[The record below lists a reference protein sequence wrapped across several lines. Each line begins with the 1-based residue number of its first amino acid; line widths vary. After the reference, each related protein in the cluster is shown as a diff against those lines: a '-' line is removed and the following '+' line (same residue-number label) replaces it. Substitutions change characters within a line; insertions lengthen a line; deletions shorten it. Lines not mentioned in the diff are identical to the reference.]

1 MPLRANALG
10 FLLAL
15 LTSLATVAQESAQD
29 AQQDTVYEAYDPHGD
44 HPRAG
49 IAADTSALPLEELQ
63 MFADVFN
70 QIRQGYVESVPD
82 SKLFELAVQG
92 MLSGLDPHSV
102 FLKEKAFDS
111 LQETTKGEFS
121 GLGIEIGQSRG
132 YVTIIAPIDGSP
144 AEAAGLEAG
153 DVILKIDGESV
164 RDLPVNK
171 SVELMRGPTGSE
183 VILTIGRRGVADPFD
198 VIVIR
203 DIIKVPSV
211 RSRELMEG
219 YLWLRASQF
228 QRDTGQEAIAK
239 IESAL
244 SEGPLKG
251 IVLDLRNNPGGVL
264 GASVDMAGAFLD
276 GGLVVYTEGR
286 HPQSKDRFDAPPGD
300 MINEVPVVVLIN
312 GGSASAS
319 EIVAGALQDRR
330 RAVIM
335 GTRSFGKGS
344 VQTILP
350 VTDTRAVK
358 LTTALYYT
366 PNGRSIQAEGIVP
379 DIVVERA
386 EVKSVESN
394 RRTKEADL
402 QGSLSGG
409 DPADSQSESEA
420 LTELRNSDNQ
430 LYEALTL
437 LRGINLLSPQPATE
451 SEAMAEAESSEA
463 QNTKSGEA

>member
-1 MPLRANALG
+1 MVAYLYRLRSWVM

-15 LTSLATVAQESAQD
+15 SLSLPSLSEEQAAGD
-29 AQQDTVYEAYDPHGD
+29 DDPH
-44 HPRAG
+44 HLNSEPPQ
-49 IAADTSALPLEELQ
+49 ALPLAELQ

-102 FLKEKAFDS
+102 FLKERAYDS
-111 LQETTKGEFS
+111 LQETTQGEFS
-121 GLGIEIGQSRG
+121 GLGIEIGQDGG
-132 YVTIIAPIDGSP
+132 YITIIAPIDGSP
-144 AEAAGLEAG
+144 AEAAGLQAG
-153 DVILKIDGESV
+153 DVILKIDGDSI
-164 RDLPVNK
+164 RDLPVDR
-171 SVELMRGPTGSE
+171 SVDLMRGPTGSE
-183 VILTIGRRGVADPFD
+183 VLLTIGRRGLAEPFD
-198 VIVIR
+198 VTVVR

-211 RSRELMEG
+211 RSRELMDG
-219 YLWLRASQF
+219 YLWLRAAQF
-228 QRDTGQEAIAK
+228 QKDTGLEAITILEK
-239 IESAL
+239 AL
-244 SEGPLKG
+244 AQGPLRG

-286 HPQSKDRFDAPPGD
+286 HPQAADRYEAQSGD
-300 MINEVPVVVLIN
+300 MLNGAPIVVLIN

-350 VTDTRAVK
+350 INDTRAVK

-386 EVKSVESN
+386 EVKSVESS
-394 RRTKEADL
+394 RRTKESDL

-409 DPADSQSESEA
+409 DPADTQSESEA
-420 LTELRNSDNQ
+420 LTALRNSDNQ

-437 LRGINLLSPQPATE
+437 LRGINLLTPDSAPAGP
-451 SEAMAEAESSEA
+451 
-463 QNTKSGEA
+463 NTADTATTTALNEL

>member
-1 MPLRANALG
+1 MVAHLYCLRSWVLL
-10 FLLAL
+10 LLAL
-15 LTSLATVAQESAQD
+15 LLSLPSLSEEPAASDE
-29 AQQDTVYEAYDPHGD
+29 DPH
-44 HPRAG
+44 HLSSEPPQ
-49 IAADTSALPLEELQ
+49 ALPLAELQ

-102 FLKEKAFDS
+102 FLKERAYGS
-111 LQETTKGEFS
+111 LQETTQGEFS
-121 GLGIEIGQSRG
+121 GLGIEIGQDGG
-132 YVTIIAPIDGSP
+132 YITIIAPIDGSP
-144 AEAAGLEAG
+144 AEAAGLQSG
-153 DVILKIDGESV
+153 DVILKIDGDSI
-164 RDLPVNK
+164 RDLPVDR
-171 SVELMRGPTGSE
+171 SVDLMRGPTGSE
-183 VILTIGRRGVADPFD
+183 VLLTIGRRGLAEPFD
-198 VIVIR
+198 VTVVR

-211 RSRELMEG
+211 RSRELMDG
-219 YLWLRASQF
+219 YLWLRAAQF
-228 QRDTGQEAIAK
+228 QKDTGLEAITILEK
-239 IESAL
+239 AL
-244 SEGPLKG
+244 AEGPLRG
-251 IVLDLRNNPGGVL
+251 MVLDLRNNPGGVL

-276 GGLVVYTEGR
+276 AGLVVYTEGR
-286 HPQSKDRFDAPPGD
+286 HPQAADRYEARSGD
-300 MINEVPVVVLIN
+300 MLNGAPIVVLIN

-350 VTDTRAVK
+350 INDTRAVK

-386 EVKSVESN
+386 EVKSVESS
-394 RRTKEADL
+394 RRTKESDL

-409 DPADSQSESEA
+409 DPADTQSESEA
-420 LTELRNSDNQ
+420 LTALRNSDNQ

-437 LRGINLLSPQPATE
+437 LRGINLLTPDGAPAGPSTADTATTTALNE
-451 SEAMAEAESSEA
+451 P
-463 QNTKSGEA
+463 

>member
-1 MPLRANALG
+1 MEAFLRPFGLGLIITALMCQ
-10 FLLAL
+10 
-15 LTSLATVAQESAQD
+15 SISAQEASEVSEVSED
-29 AQQDTVYEAYDPHGD
+29 NPHQTD
-44 HPRAG
+44 LEERQ
-49 IAADTSALPLEELQ
+49 SLPLEELQ

-82 SKLFELAVQG
+82 SKLFEMAVQG

-102 FLKEKAFDS
+102 FLKEKAYDS
-111 LQETTKGEFS
+111 LQENTQGEFS
-121 GLGIEIGQSRG
+121 GLGIEIGQDRG
-132 YVTIIAPIDGSP
+132 YITIIAPIDGSP

-153 DVILKIDGESV
+153 DVILKIDGESI
-164 RDLPVNK
+164 RDLPVDR
-171 SVELMRGPTGSE
+171 SVDLMRGPTGSE
-183 VILTIGRRGVADPFD
+183 VLLTIGRRGTQDPFD
-198 VIVIR
+198 VTVVR

-211 RSRELMEG
+211 RSRELMKG
-219 YLWLRASQF
+219 YLWLRAAQF
-228 QRDTGQEAIAK
+228 QKDTGNEAIAVLQ
-239 IESAL
+239 EAL
-244 SEGPLKG
+244 TEGDLKG
-251 IVLDLRNNPGGVL
+251 VVLDLRNNPGGVL
-264 GASVDMAGAFLD
+264 GASVDMAGAVLD

-286 HPQSKDRFDAPPGD
+286 HPQAAERFEASPGD
-300 MINEVPVVVLIN
+300 MLDDLPIVVLIN

-350 VTDTRAVK
+350 VTETRAVK

-386 EVKSVESN
+386 EVKSVESA
-394 RRTKEADL
+394 RRTKESDL

-409 DPADSQSESEA
+409 DPVDTEAESES

-437 LRGINLLSPQPATE
+437 LRGINLLRPSTMPELPIDQTAASAAPA
-451 SEAMAEAESSEA
+451 S
-463 QNTKSGEA
+463 Q

>member
-1 MPLRANALG
+1 MDVRLRSHGIGL
-10 FLLAL
+10 L
-15 LTSLATVAQESAQD
+15 LTLLICSSVLAQAPENEDSHSAPDNDPHSEIENADDLATQS
-29 AQQDTVYEAYDPHGD
+29 
-44 HPRAG
+44 
-49 IAADTSALPLEELQ
+49 LPLEELQ

-70 QIRQGYVESVPD
+70 QIRQGYVELVPD
-82 SKLFELAVQG
+82 SELFELAVQG

-102 FLKEKAFDS
+102 FLKEKAYDS
-111 LQETTKGEFS
+111 LQETTQGKFS
-121 GLGIEIGQSRG
+121 GLGVEIGQDRG
-132 YVTIIAPIDGSP
+132 YITIIAPIDGSP

-171 SVELMRGPTGSE
+171 SVDLMRGPTGSK
-183 VILTIGRRGVADPFD
+183 VLLTIGRRGVADPFD
-198 VIVIR
+198 VTIIR

-228 QRDTGQEAIAK
+228 QRDTGLEAIATLAK
-239 IESAL
+239 AQA
-244 SEGPLKG
+244 EGPLKG
-251 IVLDLRNNPGGVL
+251 VVIDLRNNPGGVL
-264 GASVDMAGAFLD
+264 GASVDMAGAVLD

-286 HPQSKDRFDAPPGD
+286 HPQAADQYEAAAGDILNGAP
-300 MINEVPVVVLIN
+300 IVVLIN

-350 VTDTRAVK
+350 VNDTRAVK

-386 EVKSVESN
+386 EVTSVESN

-402 QGSLSGG
+402 QGSLSGDG
-409 DPADSQSESEA
+409 ALVDTQSESEA
-420 LTELRNSDNQ
+420 LTALRNSDNQ

-437 LRGINLLSPQPATE
+437 LRGINLLTPEAPTE
-451 SEAMAEAESSEA
+451 ARDAEDPTTVALG
-463 QNTKSGEA
+463 KP

>member
-1 MPLRANALG
+1 MPLRASALG

-15 LTSLATVAQESAQD
+15 FTSLAAVAQESAQD
-29 AQQDTVYEAYDPHGD
+29 AQQDTVDEASDPHGD
-44 HPRAG
+44 HPHAG

-121 GLGIEIGQSRG
+121 GLGIEIGQDRG

-183 VILTIGRRGVADPFD
+183 VLLTIGRRGVADPFD
-198 VIVIR
+198 VTVIR

-244 SEGPLKG
+244 SEGPLEG

-286 HPQSKDRFDAPPGD
+286 HPQSKDRFEATPGD
-300 MINEVPVVVLIN
+300 MIKEAPIVVLIN

-437 LRGINLLSPQPATE
+437 LRGINLLSPQSAADSE
-451 SEAMAEAESSEA
+451 SMAEAESSEA
-463 QNTKSGEA
+463 QTTESGEA

>member
-1 MPLRANALG
+1 MDVRLCSHGIGLLLSLLICSSVLAQAPENEDSQSAPGNDPHSEIENAG
-10 FLLAL
+10 D
-15 LTSLATVAQESAQD
+15 LATQS
-29 AQQDTVYEAYDPHGD
+29 
-44 HPRAG
+44 
-49 IAADTSALPLEELQ
+49 LPLEELQ

-70 QIRQGYVESVPD
+70 QIRQGYVELVPD
-82 SKLFELAVQG
+82 SQLFELAVQG

-102 FLKEKAFDS
+102 FLKEKAYDS
-111 LQETTKGEFS
+111 LQETTQGKFS
-121 GLGIEIGQSRG
+121 GLGIEIGKERG
-132 YVTIIAPIDGSP
+132 YITIIAPIDGSP

-171 SVELMRGPTGSE
+171 SVDLMRGPTGSK
-183 VILTIGRRGVADPFD
+183 VLLTIGRRGVADPFD
-198 VIVIR
+198 VTIIR

-228 QRDTGQEAIAK
+228 QRDTGLEAIATLAK
-239 IESAL
+239 AQAEN
-244 SEGPLKG
+244 PLKG
-251 IVLDLRNNPGGVL
+251 VVIDLRNNPGGVL
-264 GASVDMAGAFLD
+264 GASVDMAGAVLD

-286 HPQSKDRFDAPPGD
+286 HPQAADQYEAAAGDVLNGAP
-300 MINEVPVVVLIN
+300 IVVLIN

-350 VTDTRAVK
+350 VNDTRAVK

-386 EVKSVESN
+386 KVTSVESN

-402 QGSLSGG
+402 QGSLSGDG
-409 DPADSQSESEA
+409 GVEDAQSESEA
-420 LTELRNSDNQ
+420 LTALRNSDNQ

-437 LRGINLLSPQPATE
+437 LRGINLLTPVAPTE
-451 SEAMAEAESSEA
+451 PPEAKYPSTVALG
-463 QNTKSGEA
+463 TP

>member
-1 MPLRANALG
+1 MPLRASALG

-15 LTSLATVAQESAQD
+15 FTSLAAVAQESAQD
-29 AQQDTVYEAYDPHGD
+29 AQQDTVDEASDPHGD
-44 HPRAG
+44 HPHAG

-121 GLGIEIGQSRG
+121 GLGIEIGQDRG

-183 VILTIGRRGVADPFD
+183 VLLTIGRRGVADPFD
-198 VIVIR
+198 VSVIR

-244 SEGPLKG
+244 SEGPLEG

-286 HPQSKDRFDAPPGD
+286 HPQSKDRFEATPGD
-300 MINEVPVVVLIN
+300 MIKEVPIVVLIN

-437 LRGINLLSPQPATE
+437 LRGINLLSPQSAADSE
-451 SEAMAEAESSEA
+451 SMAEAESSEA
-463 QNTKSGEA
+463 QTTESGEA

>member
-1 MPLRANALG
+1 MDAFLRPFRLGLFFTALVCQPV
-10 FLLAL
+10 
-15 LTSLATVAQESAQD
+15 SAQETA
-29 AQQDTVYEAYDPHGD
+29 EGPHD
-44 HPRAG
+44 NPHQ
-49 IAADTSALPLEELQ
+49 ADLEERQSLPLEELQ

-82 SKLFELAVQG
+82 SELFEMAVQG

-102 FLKEKAFDS
+102 FLEEKAYDS
-111 LQETTKGEFS
+111 LQENTQGEFS
-121 GLGIEIGQSRG
+121 GLGIEIGQERG
-132 YVTIIAPIDGSP
+132 YITIIAPIDGSP

-153 DVILKIDGESV
+153 DVILKIDGESI
-164 RDLPVNK
+164 RDLPVDR
-171 SVELMRGPTGSE
+171 SVDLMRGPTGSE
-183 VILTIGRRGVADPFD
+183 VLLTIGRRGTQDSFD
-198 VIVIR
+198 VTVIR

-211 RSRELMEG
+211 RSRELMKG
-219 YLWLRASQF
+219 YLWLRAAQF
-228 QRDTGQEAIAK
+228 QKDTGNEAIAVLQEALA
-239 IESAL
+239 ESD
-244 SEGPLKG
+244 LKG
-251 IVLDLRNNPGGVL
+251 VVLDLRNNPGGVL
-264 GASVDMAGAFLD
+264 GASVDMAGALLD

-286 HPQSKDRFDAPPGD
+286 HPQAAERFEASSGD
-300 MINEVPVVVLIN
+300 ILDDLPIVVLIN

-350 VTDTRAVK
+350 VTETRAVK

-386 EVKSVESN
+386 EVKSVESA
-394 RRTKEADL
+394 RRTKESDL

-409 DPADSQSESEA
+409 DPVDTEAESES

-437 LRGINLLSPQPATE
+437 LRGINLLRP
-451 SEAMAEAESSEA
+451 
-463 QNTKSGEA
+463 NTVPEFSVDQTTASAAASQ

>member
-1 MPLRANALG
+1 MVAHLYCLRSWVLL
-10 FLLAL
+10 LLAL
-15 LTSLATVAQESAQD
+15 LLSLPSLSEEPAASDE
-29 AQQDTVYEAYDPHGD
+29 DPH
-44 HPRAG
+44 HLSSEPPQ
-49 IAADTSALPLEELQ
+49 ALPLAELQ

-102 FLKEKAFDS
+102 FLKERAYGS
-111 LQETTKGEFS
+111 LQETTQGEFS
-121 GLGIEIGQSRG
+121 GLGIEIGQDGG
-132 YVTIIAPIDGSP
+132 YITIIAPIDGSP
-144 AEAAGLEAG
+144 AEAAGLQSG
-153 DVILKIDGESV
+153 DVILKIDGDSI
-164 RDLPVNK
+164 RDLPVDR
-171 SVELMRGPTGSE
+171 SVDLMRGPTGSE
-183 VILTIGRRGVADPFD
+183 VLLTIGRRGLAEPFD
-198 VIVIR
+198 VTVVR

-211 RSRELMEG
+211 RSRELMDG
-219 YLWLRASQF
+219 YLWLRAAQF
-228 QRDTGQEAIAK
+228 QKDTGLEAITILEK
-239 IESAL
+239 AL
-244 SEGPLKG
+244 AEGPLRG
-251 IVLDLRNNPGGVL
+251 MVLDLRNNPGGVL
-264 GASVDMAGAFLD
+264 GASVDLAGAFLD
-276 GGLVVYTEGR
+276 AGLVVYTEGR
-286 HPQSKDRFDAPPGD
+286 HPQAADRYEARSGD
-300 MINEVPVVVLIN
+300 MLNGAPIVVLIN

-350 VTDTRAVK
+350 INDTRAVK

-386 EVKSVESN
+386 EVKSVESS
-394 RRTKEADL
+394 RRTKESDL

-409 DPADSQSESEA
+409 DPADTQSESES
-420 LTELRNSDNQ
+420 LTALRNSDNQ

-437 LRGINLLSPQPATE
+437 LRGINLLTPDGAPAGPSTADTATTTALNE
-451 SEAMAEAESSEA
+451 P
-463 QNTKSGEA
+463 

>member
-1 MPLRANALG
+1 MRSCFCSLT
-10 FLLAL
+10 LLL
-15 LTSLATVAQESAQD
+15 LTMNCLPVAAEGESADD
-29 AQQDTVYEAYDPHGD
+29 AANPHVAEPLSTASEG
-44 HPRAG
+44 AG
-49 IAADTSALPLEELQ
+49 PDTSSLPLEELQ

-82 SKLFELAVQG
+82 SELFELAVQG

-111 LQETTKGEFS
+111 LQETTQGEFS
-121 GLGIEIGQSRG
+121 GLGIEIGQDRG
-132 YVTIIAPIDGSP
+132 YITIIAPIDGSP
-144 AEAAGLEAG
+144 AEAAGLKAG
-153 DVILKIDGESV
+153 DVILKIDGESI
-164 RDLPVNK
+164 RDVPVNK
-171 SVELMRGPTGSE
+171 SVERMRGPTGSE
-183 VILTIGRRGVADPFD
+183 VLLTIGRRGVADPFD
-198 VIVIR
+198 VKVIR
-203 DIIKVPSV
+203 DVIKVPSV
-211 RSRELMEG
+211 RSRELMDG

-228 QRDTGQEAIAK
+228 QKDTGLEAIDILQK
-239 IESAL
+239 AL
-244 SEGPLKG
+244 AEGALKG
-251 IVLDLRNNPGGVL
+251 VVLDLRNNPGGVL
-264 GASVDMAGAFLD
+264 GASVDMAGALLD

-286 HPQSKDRFDAPPGD
+286 HPQSKERFDAGPGD
-300 MINEVPVVVLIN
+300 MLEGAPVVVLIN

-350 VTDTRAVK
+350 VSDTRAVK

-394 RRTKEADL
+394 RQTKEADL

-409 DPADSQSESEA
+409 EPADNQSESGSLA
-420 LTELRNSDNQ
+420 ELRTSDNQ

-437 LRGINLLSPQPATE
+437 LRGINLLTPDERSGQH
-451 SEAMAEAESSEA
+451 EASTPEALNEA
-463 QNTKSGEA
+463 

>member
-1 MPLRANALG
+1 MDAFLRPFRLGLFFTALVCQPV
-10 FLLAL
+10 
-15 LTSLATVAQESAQD
+15 SAQETA
-29 AQQDTVYEAYDPHGD
+29 EGPHD
-44 HPRAG
+44 NPHQ
-49 IAADTSALPLEELQ
+49 ADLEERQSLPHEELQ

-82 SKLFELAVQG
+82 SKLFEMAVQG

-102 FLKEKAFDS
+102 FLEEKAYDS
-111 LQETTKGEFS
+111 LQENTQGEFS
-121 GLGIEIGQSRG
+121 GLGIEIGQERG
-132 YVTIIAPIDGSP
+132 YITIIAPIDGSP

-153 DVILKIDGESV
+153 DVILKIDGESI
-164 RDLPVNK
+164 RDLPVDR
-171 SVELMRGPTGSE
+171 SVDLMRGPTGSE
-183 VILTIGRRGVADPFD
+183 VLLTIGRRGTQDPFD
-198 VIVIR
+198 VTVIR

-211 RSRELMEG
+211 RSRELMKG
-219 YLWLRASQF
+219 YLWLRAAQF
-228 QRDTGQEAIAK
+228 QKDTGNEAIAVLQEALA
-239 IESAL
+239 ESD
-244 SEGPLKG
+244 LKG
-251 IVLDLRNNPGGVL
+251 VVLDLRNNPGGVL
-264 GASVDMAGAFLD
+264 GASVDMAGALLD

-286 HPQSKDRFDAPPGD
+286 HPQAAERFEASSGD
-300 MINEVPVVVLIN
+300 ILDDLPIVVLIN

-350 VTDTRAVK
+350 VTETRAVK

-386 EVKSVESN
+386 EVKSVESA
-394 RRTKEADL
+394 RRTKESDL

-409 DPADSQSESEA
+409 DPVDTEAESES

-437 LRGINLLSPQPATE
+437 LRGINLLRPNTVPEFSVDQTTVSAAPA
-451 SEAMAEAESSEA
+451 S
-463 QNTKSGEA
+463 Q

>member
-1 MPLRANALG
+1 MIAHLNPLRSWMFCLFAL
-10 FLLAL
+10 A
-15 LTSLATVAQESAQD
+15 V
-29 AQQDTVYEAYDPHGD
+29 
-44 HPRAG
+44 
-49 IAADTSALPLEELQ
+49 ALPALAAAQTASEDDHHHSGGEPPQSLPLAELQ

-82 SKLFELAVQG
+82 SELFELAVQG

-102 FLKEKAFDS
+102 FLKERAYDS
-111 LQETTKGEFS
+111 LQETTQGEFS
-121 GLGIEIGQSRG
+121 GLGIEIGQDGG
-132 YVTIIAPIDGSP
+132 YITIIAPIDGSP

-153 DVILKIDGESV
+153 DVILKIDGDSI
-164 RDLPVNK
+164 RDLPVDR
-171 SVELMRGPTGSE
+171 SVDLMRGPTGSE
-183 VILTIGRRGVADPFD
+183 VLLTIGRRGVADPFD
-198 VIVIR
+198 VPVVR

-219 YLWLRASQF
+219 YLWLRAAQF
-228 QRDTGQEAIAK
+228 QKDTGLEAITILDK
-239 IESAL
+239 AL
-244 SEGPLKG
+244 AEGPLHG
-251 IVLDLRNNPGGVL
+251 VVLDLRNNPGGVL

-286 HPQSKDRFDAPPGD
+286 HPQAADQYESTPGD
-300 MINEVPVVVLIN
+300 MLSGAPVVVLIN

-350 VTDTRAVK
+350 VSDTRAVK

-394 RRTKEADL
+394 RRTKESDL

-409 DPADSQSESEA
+409 DPADTQSESES

-437 LRGINLLSPQPATE
+437 LRGINLLTPDATPKTKDYE
-451 SEAMAEAESSEA
+451 NAEATVA
-463 QNTKSGEA
+463 LGKH

>member
-1 MPLRANALG
+1 
-10 FLLAL
+10 
-15 LTSLATVAQESAQD
+15 
-29 AQQDTVYEAYDPHGD
+29 
-44 HPRAG
+44 
-49 IAADTSALPLEELQ
+49 

-82 SKLFELAVQG
+82 SKLFEMAVQG

-102 FLKEKAFDS
+102 FLEEKAYDS
-111 LQETTKGEFS
+111 LQENTQGEFS
-121 GLGIEIGQSRG
+121 GLGIEIGQERG
-132 YVTIIAPIDGSP
+132 YITIIAPIDGSP

-153 DVILKIDGESV
+153 DVILKIDGESI
-164 RDLPVNK
+164 RDLPVDR
-171 SVELMRGPTGSE
+171 SVDLMRGPTGSE
-183 VILTIGRRGVADPFD
+183 VLLTIGRRGTQDPFD
-198 VIVIR
+198 VTVIR

-211 RSRELMEG
+211 RSRELMKG
-219 YLWLRASQF
+219 YLWLRAAQF
-228 QRDTGQEAIAK
+228 QKDTGNEAIAVLQEALA
-239 IESAL
+239 ESD
-244 SEGPLKG
+244 LKG
-251 IVLDLRNNPGGVL
+251 VVLDLRNNPGGVL
-264 GASVDMAGAFLD
+264 GASVDMAGALLD

-286 HPQSKDRFDAPPGD
+286 HPQAAERFEASSGD
-300 MINEVPVVVLIN
+300 ILDDLPIVVLIN

-350 VTDTRAVK
+350 VTETRAVK

-386 EVKSVESN
+386 EVKSVESA
-394 RRTKEADL
+394 RRTKESDL

-409 DPADSQSESEA
+409 DPVDTEAESES

-430 LYEALTL
+430 RDEALTL
-437 LRGINLLSPQPATE
+437 LRGINLLRPNTVPEFSVDQTTVSAAPA
-451 SEAMAEAESSEA
+451 S
-463 QNTKSGEA
+463 Q

>member
-1 MPLRANALG
+1 MDAFLRPFRLGLFFTALVCQPV
-10 FLLAL
+10 
-15 LTSLATVAQESAQD
+15 SAQETA
-29 AQQDTVYEAYDPHGD
+29 EGPHD
-44 HPRAG
+44 NPHQ
-49 IAADTSALPLEELQ
+49 ADLEERQSLPLEELQ

-82 SKLFELAVQG
+82 SELFEMAVQG

-102 FLKEKAFDS
+102 FLEEKAYDS
-111 LQETTKGEFS
+111 LQENTQGEFS
-121 GLGIEIGQSRG
+121 GLGIEIGQERG
-132 YVTIIAPIDGSP
+132 YITIIAPIDGSP

-153 DVILKIDGESV
+153 DVILKIDGESI
-164 RDLPVNK
+164 RDLPVDR
-171 SVELMRGPTGSE
+171 SVDLMRGPTGSE
-183 VILTIGRRGVADPFD
+183 VLLTIGRRGTQDPFD
-198 VIVIR
+198 VTVIR

-211 RSRELMEG
+211 RSRELMKG
-219 YLWLRASQF
+219 YLWLRAAQF
-228 QRDTGQEAIAK
+228 QKDTGNEAIAVLQEALA
-239 IESAL
+239 ESD
-244 SEGPLKG
+244 LKG
-251 IVLDLRNNPGGVL
+251 VVLDLRNNPGGVL
-264 GASVDMAGAFLD
+264 GASVDMAGALLD

-286 HPQSKDRFDAPPGD
+286 HPQAAERFEASSGD
-300 MINEVPVVVLIN
+300 ILDDLPIVVLIN

-350 VTDTRAVK
+350 VTETRAVK

-386 EVKSVESN
+386 EVKSVESA
-394 RRTKEADL
+394 RRTKESDL

-409 DPADSQSESEA
+409 DPVDTEAESES

-437 LRGINLLSPQPATE
+437 LRGINLLRPNTVPEFSVDQTTVSAAPA
-451 SEAMAEAESSEA
+451 S
-463 QNTKSGEA
+463 Q

>member
-1 MPLRANALG
+1 MESLNYLVLTMVAYLYRLRSWVM

-15 LTSLATVAQESAQD
+15 SLSLPSLSEEQAAGDE
-29 AQQDTVYEAYDPHGD
+29 DPH
-44 HPRAG
+44 HLSSEPPQ
-49 IAADTSALPLEELQ
+49 ALPLAELQ

-102 FLKEKAFDS
+102 FLKERAYDS
-111 LQETTKGEFS
+111 LQETTQGEFS
-121 GLGIEIGQSRG
+121 GLGIEIGQDGG
-132 YVTIIAPIDGSP
+132 YITIIAPIDGSP
-144 AEAAGLEAG
+144 AEAAGLQAG
-153 DVILKIDGESV
+153 DVILKIDGDSI
-164 RDLPVNK
+164 RDLPVDR
-171 SVELMRGPTGSE
+171 SVDLMRGPTGSE
-183 VILTIGRRGVADPFD
+183 VLLTIGRRGLAEPFD
-198 VIVIR
+198 VTVVR

-211 RSRELMEG
+211 RSRELMDG
-219 YLWLRASQF
+219 YLWLRAAQF
-228 QRDTGQEAIAK
+228 QKDTGLEAISILEK
-239 IESAL
+239 AL
-244 SEGPLKG
+244 VQGPLRG

-286 HPQSKDRFDAPPGD
+286 HPQAADRYEAQSGD
-300 MINEVPVVVLIN
+300 MLNGAPIVVLIN

-350 VTDTRAVK
+350 INDTRAVK

-386 EVKSVESN
+386 EVKSVESS
-394 RRTKEADL
+394 RRTKESDL

-409 DPADSQSESEA
+409 DPADTQSESEA
-420 LTELRNSDNQ
+420 LTALRNSDNQ

-437 LRGINLLSPQPATE
+437 LRGINLLTPDSAPAGP
-451 SEAMAEAESSEA
+451 
-463 QNTKSGEA
+463 NTADTATTTALNEL

>member
-1 MPLRANALG
+1 MRSRLCS
-10 FLLAL
+10 LAL
-15 LTSLATVAQESAQD
+15 LLLTITCLPAAAEDEPSDDAANPHTAQPQSTAIE
-29 AQQDTVYEAYDPHGD
+29 G
-44 HPRAG
+44 AG
-49 IAADTSALPLEELQ
+49 PDTSSLPLEELQ

-82 SKLFELAVQG
+82 SELFELAVQG

-111 LQETTKGEFS
+111 LQETTQGEFS
-121 GLGIEIGQSRG
+121 GLGIEIGQDRG
-132 YVTIIAPIDGSP
+132 YITIIAPIDGSP
-144 AEAAGLEAG
+144 AEAAGLKAG
-153 DVILKIDGESV
+153 DVILKIDGESI
-164 RDLPVNK
+164 RDVSVNK
-171 SVELMRGPTGSE
+171 SVERMRGPTGSE
-183 VILTIGRRGVADPFD
+183 VLLTIGRRGVADPFD
-198 VIVIR
+198 VKVIR
-203 DIIKVPSV
+203 DVIKVPSV
-211 RSRELMEG
+211 RSRELMDG

-228 QRDTGQEAIAK
+228 QKDTGLEAIDILQK
-239 IESAL
+239 AL
-244 SEGPLKG
+244 AVGALKG
-251 IVLDLRNNPGGVL
+251 VVLDLRNNPGGVL
-264 GASVDMAGAFLD
+264 GASVDMAGALLD

-286 HPQSKDRFDAPPGD
+286 HPQSKERFDASPGD
-300 MINEVPVVVLIN
+300 MLEGAPVVVLIN

-350 VTDTRAVK
+350 VSNTRAVK

-366 PNGRSIQAEGIVP
+366 PDGRSIQAEGIVP

-394 RRTKEADL
+394 RQTKEADL

-409 DPADSQSESEA
+409 DPADNQSENESLA
-420 LTELRNSDNQ
+420 ELRTSDNQ

-437 LRGINLLSPQPATE
+437 LRGINLLTPDEQSGQEEASTPE
-451 SEAMAEAESSEA
+451 SVNEA
-463 QNTKSGEA
+463 

>member
-1 MPLRANALG
+1 MVAYLYRLRSWVM

-15 LTSLATVAQESAQD
+15 SLSLPSLSEEQAAGDE
-29 AQQDTVYEAYDPHGD
+29 DPH
-44 HPRAG
+44 HLSSEPPQ
-49 IAADTSALPLEELQ
+49 ALPLAELQ

-102 FLKEKAFDS
+102 FLKERAYDS
-111 LQETTKGEFS
+111 LQETTQGEFS
-121 GLGIEIGQSRG
+121 GLGIEIGQDGG
-132 YVTIIAPIDGSP
+132 YITIIAPIDGSP

-153 DVILKIDGESV
+153 DVILKIDGDSI
-164 RDLPVNK
+164 RDLPVDR
-171 SVELMRGPTGSE
+171 SVDLMRGPTGSE
-183 VILTIGRRGVADPFD
+183 VLLTIGRRGLAEPFD
-198 VIVIR
+198 VTVVR

-211 RSRELMEG
+211 RSRELMDG
-219 YLWLRASQF
+219 YLWLRAAQF
-228 QRDTGQEAIAK
+228 QKDTGLEAITILEK
-239 IESAL
+239 AL
-244 SEGPLKG
+244 AQGPLRG

-276 GGLVVYTEGR
+276 GGLIVYTEGR
-286 HPQSKDRFDAPPGD
+286 HPQAADRYEAQLGD
-300 MINEVPVVVLIN
+300 MLNGAPIVVLIN

-350 VTDTRAVK
+350 INGTRAVK

-386 EVKSVESN
+386 EVKSVESS
-394 RRTKEADL
+394 RRTKESDL

-409 DPADSQSESEA
+409 DPADTQSESEA
-420 LTELRNSDNQ
+420 LTALRNSDNQ

-437 LRGINLLSPQPATE
+437 LRGINLLTPDSAPAGP
-451 SEAMAEAESSEA
+451 
-463 QNTKSGEA
+463 NTADTATTTALNEL

>member
-1 MPLRANALG
+1 MEAFLRPFGLG
-10 FLLAL
+10 FVITAL
-15 LTSLATVAQESAQD
+15 MCQPISAQEAAEVSD
-29 AQQDTVYEAYDPHGD
+29 DNPHQSGLEE
-44 HPRAG
+44 RQ
-49 IAADTSALPLEELQ
+49 SLPLEELQ

-82 SKLFELAVQG
+82 SKLFEMAVQG

-102 FLKEKAFDS
+102 FLEEKAYDS
-111 LQETTKGEFS
+111 LQENTQGEFS
-121 GLGIEIGQSRG
+121 GLGIEIGQDRG
-132 YVTIIAPIDGSP
+132 YITIIAPIDGSP

-153 DVILKIDGESV
+153 DVILKIDGESI
-164 RDLPVNK
+164 RDLPVDR
-171 SVELMRGPTGSE
+171 SVDLMRGPTGSE
-183 VILTIGRRGVADPFD
+183 VLLTIGRRGTQDPFD
-198 VIVIR
+198 VTVIR

-211 RSRELMEG
+211 RSRALMKG
-219 YLWLRASQF
+219 YLWLRAAQF
-228 QRDTGQEAIAK
+228 QKDTGNEAIAVLQ
-239 IESAL
+239 EAL
-244 SEGPLKG
+244 AEGDLKG
-251 IVLDLRNNPGGVL
+251 VVLDLRNNPGGVL
-264 GASVDMAGAFLD
+264 GASVDMAGALLD

-286 HPQSKDRFDAPPGD
+286 HPQAAERFEASPGD
-300 MINEVPVVVLIN
+300 MLDDLPIVVLIN

-330 RAVIM
+330 RAIIM

-350 VTDTRAVK
+350 VTVTRAVK
-358 LTTALYYT
+358 LTTSLYYT

-386 EVKSVESN
+386 EVKSVESA
-394 RRTKEADL
+394 RRTKESDL

-409 DPADSQSESEA
+409 DPVDTEAESES

-437 LRGINLLSPQPATE
+437 LRGINLLRP
-451 SEAMAEAESSEA
+451 
-463 QNTKSGEA
+463 NTMPELPIDQTTASAASASQ

>member
-1 MPLRANALG
+1 MVAYLYRLRSWVM

-15 LTSLATVAQESAQD
+15 SLSLPSLSEEQAAGD
-29 AQQDTVYEAYDPHGD
+29 DDPH
-44 HPRAG
+44 HLSSEPPQ
-49 IAADTSALPLEELQ
+49 ALPLAELQ

-102 FLKEKAFDS
+102 FLKERAYDS
-111 LQETTKGEFS
+111 LQETTQGEFS
-121 GLGIEIGQSRG
+121 GLGIEIGQDGG
-132 YVTIIAPIDGSP
+132 YITIIAPIDGSP
-144 AEAAGLEAG
+144 AEAAGLQAG
-153 DVILKIDGESV
+153 DVILKIDGDSI
-164 RDLPVNK
+164 RDLPVDR
-171 SVELMRGPTGSE
+171 SVDLMRGPTGSE
-183 VILTIGRRGVADPFD
+183 VLLTIGRRGLAEPFD
-198 VIVIR
+198 VTVVR

-211 RSRELMEG
+211 RSRELMDG
-219 YLWLRASQF
+219 YLWLRAAQF
-228 QRDTGQEAIAK
+228 QKDTGLEAITILEK
-239 IESAL
+239 AL
-244 SEGPLKG
+244 AQGPLRG

-286 HPQSKDRFDAPPGD
+286 HPQAADRYEAQSGD
-300 MINEVPVVVLIN
+300 MLNGAPIVVLIN

-350 VTDTRAVK
+350 INDTRAVK

-386 EVKSVESN
+386 EVKSVESS
-394 RRTKEADL
+394 RRTKESDL

-409 DPADSQSESEA
+409 DPADTQSESEA
-420 LTELRNSDNQ
+420 LTALRNSDNQ

-437 LRGINLLSPQPATE
+437 LRGINLLTPDSAPAGP
-451 SEAMAEAESSEA
+451 
-463 QNTKSGEA
+463 NTADTATTTALNEL

>member
-1 MPLRANALG
+1 MEVFLRPFGLGLIITALM
-10 FLLAL
+10 
-15 LTSLATVAQESAQD
+15 SHPVSAQEASEVSED
-29 AQQDTVYEAYDPHGD
+29 NPHQTD
-44 HPRAG
+44 LEERQ
-49 IAADTSALPLEELQ
+49 SLPLEELQ

-82 SKLFELAVQG
+82 RKLFEMAVQG

-102 FLKEKAFDS
+102 FLEEKAYDS
-111 LQETTKGEFS
+111 LQENTQGEFS
-121 GLGIEIGQSRG
+121 GLGIEIGQDRG
-132 YVTIIAPIDGSP
+132 YITNIAPIDGSP

-153 DVILKIDGESV
+153 DVILKIDGESI
-164 RDLPVNK
+164 RDLPVDQ
-171 SVELMRGPTGSE
+171 SVDLMRGPTGSE
-183 VILTIGRRGVADPFD
+183 VLLTIGRRGTQDPFD
-198 VIVIR
+198 VTVIR

-211 RSRELMEG
+211 RSRELMKG
-219 YLWLRASQF
+219 YLWLRAAQF
-228 QRDTGQEAIAK
+228 QKDTGNEAIAVLQ
-239 IESAL
+239 EAL
-244 SEGPLKG
+244 TEGDLKG
-251 IVLDLRNNPGGVL
+251 VVLDLRNNPGGVL
-264 GASVDMAGAFLD
+264 GASVDMAGAVLD

-286 HPQSKDRFDAPPGD
+286 HPQAAERFEASPGD
-300 MINEVPVVVLIN
+300 ILDDLPIVVLIN

-350 VTDTRAVK
+350 VTETRAVK

-386 EVKSVESN
+386 EVKSVESA
-394 RRTKEADL
+394 RRTKESDL

-409 DPADSQSESEA
+409 DPVDTEAESES

-437 LRGINLLSPQPATE
+437 LRGINLLRPNTMPELPIDQTTASAAPA
-451 SEAMAEAESSEA
+451 S
-463 QNTKSGEA
+463 Q